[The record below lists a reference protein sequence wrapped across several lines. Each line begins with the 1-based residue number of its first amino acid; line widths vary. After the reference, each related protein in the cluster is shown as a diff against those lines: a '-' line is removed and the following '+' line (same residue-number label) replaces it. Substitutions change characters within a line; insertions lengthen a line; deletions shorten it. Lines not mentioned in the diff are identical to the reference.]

1 MSIREYSLA
10 FPEKLSRKRLGNGD
24 RFEKVFT
31 VKKKKFV
38 QNNSTRVGIERSSS
52 KARTFNK
59 LKGFFSIRSFTK
71 GRHSAWIFQ
80 KAVLVYRFIRFDLF
94 SGVVFI
100 KRLADFE
107 SVFILKRILKKLLIN
122 LVLI

>member
-1 MSIREYSLA
+1 M
-10 FPEKLSRKRLGNGD
+10 
-24 RFEKVFT
+24 
-31 VKKKKFV
+31 KKKKFV

-59 LKGFFSIRSFTK
+59 LKGFFSIRSVTK

-107 SVFILKRILKKLLIN
+107 CVFILKRAYTTNDLEHLAVYRLT
-122 LVLI
+122 